1 MTNKPTVIVVD
12 DDEAIR
18 DSLKAVLES
27 AKLSVAVYDSG
38 RSFLDGYE
46 RDGAACL
53 LLDIK
58 LPDMNGLELQQKLI
72 SEGIDLP
79 VIVMTGYGDVPLA
92 VKAMKAG
99 AIDFIEKPIDRESL
113 LKTVDNALDFARRPR
128 RPQLAS
134 EELLA
139 KFELLTPREREV
151 LEQLVIGR
159 PNKVI
164 AYHLGISSRTVEAHR
179 ARVMKKMEARGLL
192 HLVHMA
198 MANGIN
204 PEYD

>member
-1 MTNKPTVIVVD
+1 MRDEPTVIVVD
-12 DDEAIR
+12 DDEAFR

-27 AKLSVAVYDSG
+27 AKLSVAVYESG
-38 RSFLDGYE
+38 RSFLNAYQ

-58 LPDMNGLELQQKLI
+58 LPDMNGLELQQKLRN
-72 SEGIDLP
+72 EGIDLP
-79 VIVMTGYGDVPLA
+79 IIVMTGYGDVSLA

-113 LKTVDNALDFARRPR
+113 LKTVNDALEFARRPR
-128 RPQLAS
+128 QPQSAS
-134 EELLA
+134 EDLLA
-139 KFELLTPREREV
+139 KFELLTPREKEV

-164 AYHLGISSRTVEAHR
+164 AYHLGISSRTVEVHR

-192 HLVHMA
+192 HLVRMA
-198 MANGIN
+198 MASGIN
-204 PEYD
+204 PDYN

>member
-1 MTNKPTVIVVD
+1 MTNEPTVIVVD
-12 DDEAIR
+12 DDEAFR
-18 DSLKAVLES
+18 DSLKALLES

-38 RSFLDGYE
+38 QNFLNAYE
-46 RDGAACL
+46 RGSGACL

-72 SEGIDLP
+72 SERIDLP
-79 VIVMTGYGDVPLA
+79 VIIMTGYGDVSLA

-99 AIDFIEKPIDRESL
+99 AVDFIEKPVDRESL
-113 LKTVDNALDFARRPR
+113 LESVNDALDFARQPR
-128 RPQLAS
+128 ESQLAS
-134 EELLA
+134 EDLLA

-164 AYHLGISSRTVEAHR
+164 AYELGISRRTVENHR
-179 ARVMKKMEARGLL
+179 ARVMEKMEARGLS
-192 HLVHMA
+192 HLVRMA
-198 MANGIN
+198 LASGIN
-204 PEYD
+204 PGFN